1 MAMKG
6 FSIDQLSGP
15 LSHRLGAGSPPKKY
29 LFRNIG
35 VEQLGS
41 CKRAHIFLQREDT
54 GAHRLLSVFMNQK
67 DTNWVALRKNLLGA
81 KDPAASKH
89 SEALKAITAALA
101 TEGGLSLTETRS
113 TGNSSNTFV
122 ISCAKAYSADTELVP
137 FSSMR
142 SSKGVPLKTEKIKSL
157 FGDAGAG
164 SEQPESKEEEGWDIS
179 SEAEDDDCAPL
190 GDKWEFWEPTV
201 HNARE
206 TGPVNAPD
214 LSDI

>member
-6 FSIDQLSGP
+6 FSIEQLSGP

-89 SEALKAITAALA
+89 SDALKALTAALA

-122 ISCAKAYSADTELVP
+122 IACAKAYSADTELVP

-142 SSKGVPLKTEKIKSL
+142 SGNGVPLKTGKIKSL
-157 FGDAGAG
+157 FGDAVEAP
-164 SEQPESKEEEGWDIS
+164 EQPEGKEEEGWDIS
-179 SEAEDDDCAPL
+179 SEAEDDDCTPL
-190 GDKWEFWEPTV
+190 GNEWEAWEPPV
-201 HNARE
+201 PNVRE
-206 TGPVNAPD
+206 TGSVSAPD

>member
-67 DTNWVALRKNLLGA
+67 DTNWVALRKSLLGA

-89 SEALKAITAALA
+89 SEALKALTAALA

-142 SSKGVPLKTEKIKSL
+142 SIKGVPLKTEKIKSL
-157 FGDAGAG
+157 FGGTGAG
-164 SEQPESKEEEGWDIS
+164 SEQPEPKEEEGWDIS

-190 GDKWEFWEPTV
+190 CSKWEFWEPTV
-201 HNARE
+201 QE
-206 TGPVNAPD
+206 TGSVNAPD